1 MLKKLKPYIIS
12 VAISLGVG
20 GLASLLTMGN
30 MDIYTT
36 LNTPPLSPPGW
47 LFPVVWTV
55 LYTLMGIS
63 AAIIYTS
70 NDVDSKS
77 ALTVYAAQ
85 LIVNFFWSLIFFNMR
100 AFLFAFVWIL
110 LLDLL
115 VIIMIMKFYRISP
128 ISAYLQIP
136 YLVWILF
143 ASYLNL
149 GIFLLNR

>member
-20 GLASLLTMGN
+20 ILAAVLTMGS
-30 MDIYTT
+30 MDIYST
-36 LNTPPLSPPGW
+36 LNQPALAPPGW

-70 NDVDSKS
+70 NDTLSKQ
-77 ALTVYAAQ
+77 ALKIYALQ

-100 AFLFAFVWIL
+100 AFLFSFVWL
-110 LLDLL
+110 VLLDIL
-115 VIIMIMKFYRISP
+115 VVIMISKFHEISP
-128 ISAYLQIP
+128 LAAYLQLP
-136 YLVWILF
+136 YLLWILF
-143 ASYLNL
+143 ATYLNL
-149 GIFLLNR
+149 AIFLLNR